1 MQSLTT
7 YTVEEVY
14 ELVDAVTDGATEEV
28 RKELGDMLMHVAF
41 YAVIAEE
48 GHLFTLE
55 EVIRGVTEKIIYRH
69 PHVFAH
75 SGAKTPEE
83 VEAQWEALKLNEKGR
98 NARCTQSTTPAD

>member
-41 YAVIAEE
+41 YSVIAEE

-69 PHVFAH
+69 PHVFSH
-75 SGAKTPEE
+75 TGAKTPEE
-83 VEAQWEALKLNEKGR
+83 VEAQWEALKLKVR
-98 NARCTQSTTPAD
+98 RR